1 MYAWSFWGMNLLW
14 WLFWIALMVVF
25 FSLAT
30 PVPRRRVRLY
40 DHPLSIL
47 RRRYAAGEITTEEYE
62 ERRARL
68 VRDLQTAESASN
80 LEHARRTQE
89 RHA

>member
-1 MYAWSFWGMNLLW
+1 MYFWSFWGMNFFW
-14 WLFWIALMVVF
+14 WLFWIALMIVF

-30 PVPRRRVRLY
+30 PVSRSRVRQY
-40 DHPLSIL
+40 DHPLSVL

-68 VRDLQTAESASN
+68 LKDLEQDETRSFF
-80 LEHARRTQE
+80 RRGRHPEQ

>member
-1 MYAWSFWGMNLLW
+1 MYAWSFWGMNFLW
-14 WLFWIALMVVF
+14 WLFWLGLLAAF
-25 FSLAT
+25 FALAT

-47 RRRYAAGEITTEEYE
+47 RRRYAAGDINTEEYE

-68 VRDLQTAESASN
+68 VRDMEVDPRLNWQGAGRRE
-80 LEHARRTQE
+80 EKHA
-89 RHA
+89 